1 MAYASASDLK
11 AYLGISSTADD
22 TLIGSILTRAQKV
35 IETEC
40 GRVFEASGDT
50 THTLDA
56 IADVE
61 DKTLYLD
68 GDLCSVTSVTNG
80 DSVAVASTE
89 YIPEPRNVTPYYA
102 LTIKGSA
109 GKSWGY
115 TTDPE
120 NAITVVGKW
129 AYSTTAPADIV
140 HATIRLGAWMYRQ
153 KDSGMDGDRVL
164 SADGVLVM
172 PAAIPNDVQA
182 ILKPYRRKEFR

>member
-11 AYLGISSTADD
+11 AYLGITSTADD
-22 TLIGSILTRAQKV
+22 TLIGSILTRAQKIV
-35 IETEC
+35 ETEC
-40 GRVFEASGDT
+40 GRVFEAASDS
-50 THTLDA
+50 THSLDA
-56 IADVE
+56 IADV
-61 DKTLYLD
+61 DGMTLYLD
-68 GDLCSVTSVTNG
+68 SDLCSVTSVTNG

-89 YIPEPRNVTPYYA
+89 YIPDPRNVTPYYA
-102 LTIKGSA
+102 LTMKGSA
-109 GKSWGY
+109 GKSWTY
-115 TTDPE
+115 STDPE

-129 AYSTTAPADIV
+129 AYSTSAPADIV